1 MLNIYCVFVIGWRT
15 SWAHLSRLVMSN
27 NNVATSLNLKGPSA
41 SAVHLS
47 SAIYS
52 TQQYIEKWQQLQL
65 INSVSHT

>member
-15 SWAHLSRLVMSN
+15 SWAHLSRIVTSN

-47 SAIYS
+47 SAISS
-52 TQQYIEKWQQLQL
+52 TQQHIE
-65 INSVSHT
+65 